1 MDAELLSLT
10 PQPGTRTTAASAN
23 LREMR
28 TVLATGCPGLGSACG
43 CCLESSEIAWPPPRE
58 LVSGGAGVVQPH
70 LDPLTSTGE
79 KGTLEVGRL
88 DLQLV
93 FSLG

>member
-10 PQPGTRTTAASAN
+10 PQPGTRATAASAS
-23 LREMR
+23 LLEMR
-28 TVLATGCPGLGSACG
+28 TVLAAGCPGLGSARG
-43 CCLESSEIAWPPPRE
+43 CCLESAEIAWPPPRE
-58 LVSGGAGVVQPH
+58 LVSGAAGGVQPH
-70 LDPLTSTGE
+70 LDPLTSTGA